1 MYDICRMEWLNYH
14 HLLYFHT
21 VARCGS
27 ISAAGKELS
36 LAPPTISAQLRSLEE
51 SLGEKLFAKSGR
63 RRVLTDTGQ
72 VVMQYADEIFSLGRE
87 MVDAVKDRPTGRPV
101 RLIVG
106 IADVLPK
113 WIAYKL
119 IQPALQLA
127 ERVQLKC
134 REARPE
140 RLLADLAIH
149 ELDVIL
155 SDAPAPPLAK
165 VKAFN
170 HLLGDCGVV
179 FLASQKQAQRL
190 KGRFPRS
197 LEGAP
202 MLLPSD
208 NTAFRG
214 SLDHW
219 FDDHGI
225 RPAVVGEFDDFA
237 LLHTFAAAGHGIFAA
252 ADVLEVQLRAVHG
265 LRRIGHTE
273 DVRAHFYAI
282 SVERHLQHPGVVA
295 ICETGRNALF
305 RKP

>member
-1 MYDICRMEWLNYH
+1 MEWLNYH

-21 VARCGS
+21 VAKCGS
-27 ISAAGKELS
+27 ISAAGRELR
-36 LAPPTISAQLRSLEE
+36 LAPPTISAQLRTLEE
-51 SLGEKLFAKSGR
+51 SLGERLFARSGR
-63 RRVLTDTGQ
+63 HLVPTETGLVVL
-72 VVMQYADEIFSLGRE
+72 QYADEIFSLGRE
-87 MVDAVKDRPTGRPV
+87 LVDAVKDRPTGRPV

-113 WIAYKL
+113 WVAYKL
-119 IQPALQLA
+119 IQPALQLP

-179 FLASQKQAQRL
+179 FLASEKQARRL
-190 KGRFPRS
+190 RGRFPRS
-197 LEGAP
+197 LDGAP
-202 MLLPSD
+202 LLLPSD
-208 NTAFRG
+208 NTSFRG

-219 FDDHGI
+219 FDDHKI
-225 RPAVVGEFDDFA
+225 RPAIVGEFDDFA
-237 LLHTFAAAGHGIFAA
+237 LLHTFAEAGLGIFAA
-252 ADVLEVQLRAVHG
+252 ADVLESQFRTRHG
-265 LRRIGHTE
+265 LRRIGHTG

-295 ICETGRNALF
+295 ICETGRNSLF
-305 RKP
+305 RKK

>member
-1 MYDICRMEWLNYH
+1 MEWLNYH
-14 HLLYFHT
+14 HLLYFHS
-21 VARCGS
+21 VAKFGS
-27 ISAAGKELS
+27 ISAASRELR

-51 SLGEKLFAKSGR
+51 SLGEKLFTKSGR
-63 RRVLTDTGQ
+63 RLVLTETGQ
-72 VVMQYADEIFSLGRE
+72 VVLQYADEIFSLGRE

-119 IQPALQLA
+119 IQPALQLP

-155 SDAPAPPLAK
+155 SDAPAPPLSR

-179 FLASQKQAQRL
+179 FLAAPKQAQRL
-190 KGRFPRS
+190 RGRFPHS
-197 LEGAP
+197 LDGAP

-225 RPAVVGEFDDFA
+225 RPAAVGEFDDFA
-237 LLHTFAAAGHGIFAA
+237 LLHTFAEAGQGIFAA
-252 ADVLEVQLRAVHG
+252 ADVLETQLRTVYG
-265 LRRIGHTE
+265 FRRVGHTD

-305 RKP
+305 RNA

>member
-1 MYDICRMEWLNYH
+1 MEWLNYH

-21 VARCGS
+21 VAKCGT
-27 ISAAGKELS
+27 ISAAARELR
-36 LAPPTISAQLRSLEE
+36 LAPPTISAQLRALEE
-51 SLGEKLFAKSGR
+51 NLGEKLFAKSGR
-63 RRVLTDTGQ
+63 RLVLTETGQ
-72 VVMQYADEIFSLGRE
+72 VVLQYADEIFSLGRE
-87 MVDAVKDRPTGRPV
+87 MVDAVRDRPTGRPV

-119 IQPALQLA
+119 IQPALQLP
-127 ERVQLKC
+127 ERVQLTC

-140 RLLADLAIH
+140 KLLADLAIH

-179 FLASQKQAQRL
+179 FLAAPKQAQRL
-190 KGRFPRS
+190 RGRFPRS
-197 LEGAP
+197 LDGAP
-202 MLLPSD
+202 FLLPSD
-208 NTAFRG
+208 TTAFRR

-219 FDDHGI
+219 FDDRGI
-225 RPAVVGEFDDFA
+225 RPVIVGEFDDFA
-237 LLHTFAAAGHGIFAA
+237 LLHTFAGAGQGIFAA
-252 ADVLEVQLRAVHG
+252 ADVLEGQLRSVYG
-265 LRRIGHTE
+265 LRRIGHTN

-282 SVERHLQHPGVVA
+282 SVERHLHHPGVVA
-295 ICETGRNALF
+295 ICESGRNAVF
-305 RKP
+305 RNS